1 MKKFGLVLSQRSTWL
16 GIVTFSGAIGAS
28 FSPEQASAIAETG
41 ASIFG
46 LILMFWKD

>member
-16 GIVTFSGAIGAS
+16 GIATFASALGATV
-28 FSPEQASAIAETG
+28 SPEQTAAIAETG